1 MTSATAAS
9 GSVIRNTEP
18 HQKCCSAI
26 PAARG
31 PSAEIAPPM
40 ADHRAIAFVRPAP
53 VQSAAI
59 KASVVGYAMPAES
72 PPRMRAPIS
81 TSTDGA
87 HAAIRQAGTER
98 TTPMTSIIL
107 RP

>member
-1 MTSATAAS
+1 
-9 GSVIRNTEP
+9 
-18 HQKCCSAI
+18 
-26 PAARG
+26 
-31 PSAEIAPPM
+31 M